1 MAILLLGPE
10 MGKFISWLIER
21 RHIFLSLWETEELLK
36 SPQEARVAVLS
47 LRTERKTEARMV
59 MLLLM
64 MKWRKGRLLKSS
76 REARAGLLFLV
87 MGEGR

>member
-10 MGKFISWLIER
+10 MGKLISWLIER
-21 RHIFLSLWETEELLK
+21 RPIFLSLWETEELQK

-47 LRTERKTEARMV
+47 LRTERKMEARMV